1 MKCNFEPWNWNL
13 CFAKWEHI
21 EGNGARRAKKWH
33 KLRMNFH
40 IFAPCPPPPCRM
52 HLYISFELFLWC
64 VLNNTQV
71 IVVMWWYHAQISI
84 QNQLCITFYIN
95 IFIVQVLL
103 ICFKHCDHRWR
114 FVHVWECQ
122 ITSRMYSE
130 VSNLM
135 IWIFCESKQKQKECL
150 LPPTFGM
157 KKRKGKSPARLL
169 IKSTEWFVFYKKETR
184 NPLPC
189 TDWQIPT
196 INLGKGQWIEPKSTI
211 PVARN
216 HQ

>member
-1 MKCNFEPWNWNL
+1 MCFEKYTSYSCHVMVTYWN
-13 CFAKWEHI
+13 KYSKTI
-21 EGNGARRAKKWH
+21 
-33 KLRMNFH
+33 MY
-40 IFAPCPPPPCRM
+40 
-52 HLYISFELFLWC
+52 YIL
-64 VLNNTQV
+64 QK
-71 IVVMWWYHAQISI
+71 H
-84 QNQLCITFYIN
+84 
-95 IFIVQVLL
+95 FIVQVPL
-103 ICFKHCDHRWR
+103 ICFERCDHRWR

-196 INLGKGQWIEPKSTI
+196 INLGKGRTMNWT
-211 PVARN
+211 
-216 HQ
+216 